1 MVDRLLYSLDLSI
14 RRSGRVTR
22 PELDKVLE
30 ESVISTLITFELL
43 DIQSD

>member
-22 PELDKVLE
+22 HELDKVLE
-30 ESVISTLITFELL
+30 ERVISTLITFELL